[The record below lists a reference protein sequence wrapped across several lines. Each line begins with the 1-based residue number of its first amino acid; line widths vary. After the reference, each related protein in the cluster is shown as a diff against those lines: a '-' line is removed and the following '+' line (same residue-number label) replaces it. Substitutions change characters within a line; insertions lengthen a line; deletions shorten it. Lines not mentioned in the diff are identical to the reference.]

1 MTRQQIEQFISVYNA
16 LLTIPTRG
24 EDTKVMAQILTIME
38 NLAKTIKVNE
48 KPAVEETSIME
59 GE

>member
-1 MTRQQIEQFISVYNA
+1 MTRQQVDQFISVYNA
-16 LLTIPTRG
+16 LLTIPTKG

-38 NLAKTIKVNE
+38 NLAKTIKVSE
-48 KPAVEETSIME
+48 EPAVEEIDIME